1 MRSRSGALVCADEAS
16 ATARRATSCSGT
28 LARARQLLDGV
39 AVAVA
44 RREVHSRVSARRILA
59 KNLLDLADPLEEE
72 RPVDRRQ
79 QPHRRDDVADG
90 ELAGGLAL
98 MLDAEHLFGGIVLRF
113 ECALQ
118 GMPRRR
124 GRGWLIAE
132 PVEQLDD
139 EGGREPAARCRFVA
153 QHLVDDVFRLA
164 VAGRELHA
172 PRARPVPA
180 AARRDHFSGQSAQL
194 FDQPEPQHDRDRPD
208 LSDGQRRR
216 ALIRGG
222 EVDERLEIETAGCV
236 CDQFARERVDAWISG
251 ERTVRE
257 LWQLEVVLSRKVLA
271 NFADLVLNDVM
282 VIAQPVFRA
291 DCRRVLGDGPGQE
304 SIRIVELLRGI
315 VQARQQRL
323 ASSGR
328 VGRDSIQ
335 LGECQGMT
343 FELVLAKELRRRM
356 RLFVR
361 QGIGWVSQRR

>member
-1 MRSRSGALVCADEAS
+1 MGAIAI
-16 ATARRATSCSGT
+16 RRARLRRRGQCHSAAGDV
-28 LARARQLLDGV
+28 LFRHLGAARQLLDGM

-59 KNLLDLADPLEEE
+59 KNLLDLADTLEED

-90 ELAGGLAL
+90 ELTGGLAL

-124 GRGWLIAE
+124 GRGRLIAE
-132 PVEQLDD
+132 PVEQFDD

-172 PRARPVPA
+172 PRARAVAA
-180 AARRDHFSGQSAQL
+180 AARRDHFSGQSPQL

-222 EVDERLEIETAGCV
+222 EVDERLEIETAGRV

-257 LWQLEVVLSRKVLA
+257 LWQLEIV
-271 NFADLVLNDVM
+271 
-282 VIAQPVFRA
+282 PVA
-291 DCRRVLGDGPGQE
+291 EGPGE
-304 SIRIVELLRGI
+304 FRGPGPERCDGCRAASLPSRL
-315 VQARQQRL
+315 QARP
-323 ASSGR
+323 
-328 VGRDSIQ
+328 
-335 LGECQGMT
+335 
-343 FELVLAKELRRRM
+343 
-356 RLFVR
+356 
-361 QGIGWVSQRR
+361 W